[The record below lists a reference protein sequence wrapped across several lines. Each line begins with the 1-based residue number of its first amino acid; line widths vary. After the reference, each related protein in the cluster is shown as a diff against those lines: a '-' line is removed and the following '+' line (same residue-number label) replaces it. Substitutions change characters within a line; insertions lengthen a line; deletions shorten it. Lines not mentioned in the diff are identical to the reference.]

1 MINHDERLAEI
12 EKQLTALH
20 DERTKL
26 LKESATMDVSDY
38 TLLNQDGTSVTL
50 KELFGNKKDLI
61 VVHNMGKS
69 CSYCTLWADGFNG
82 LALPLADRAAFV
94 VASPDAPTIQK
105 EFADSRNWKF
115 RMVST
120 EGSTFGKD
128 MGFTMLHEGKW
139 YEMPGYSTFR
149 LNDDGS
155 IKRVGKDFFG
165 PGDVYCGVW
174 QMFTMLDEGVNNW
187 HPKYNYTA

>member
-1 MINHDERLAEI
+1 MMNHDERLAEI
-12 EKQLTALH
+12 EKQISALH
-20 DERTKL
+20 EERTQL
-26 LKESATMDVSDY
+26 LKESAKMNVDNYELKNSD
-38 TLLNQDGTSVTL
+38 GSSISL
-50 KELFGNKKDLI
+50 KELFGDKRDLI

-82 LALPLADRAAFV
+82 LSLPLADRAAFV
-94 VASPDAPTIQK
+94 VASPDTPEVQT
-105 EFADSRNWKF
+105 EFAGSRGWKF
-115 RMVST
+115 KMVST
-120 EGSTFGKD
+120 SGSTFGKD
-128 MGFTMLHEGKW
+128 MGFTMQHEGKW

-155 IKRVGKDFFG
+155 INRVGKDFFG

-187 HPKYNYTA
+187 HPKYTYA